1 MLEILQVA
9 PKEVL
14 HARNSLTGLTARIL
28 AYPPVPTTLS
38 GVTPGAEF
46 PDSDSAA
53 RTLGDLV
60 RIRHTWKPVL
70 LDHQCLASSY
80 DCSLRPSATLCFNSN
95 SAWSAEGQSGQH
107 TYMPHMQ

>member
-1 MLEILQVA
+1 MLEIPQVA

-46 PDSDSAA
+46 PEPDSAA

-60 RIRHTWKPVL
+60 RLGTLGSWCSWI
-70 LDHQCLASSY
+70 ASA
-80 DCSLRPSATLCFNSN
+80 LPALTT
-95 SAWSAEGQSGQH
+95 AA
-107 TYMPHMQ
+107 